1 MNQPMKVTAIIQARM
16 TSTRLPGKVL
26 MEVMGR
32 PLLSYQIERLQFSKR
47 IADIIIATTVNKEDD
62 PIAALARTEGV
73 SIFRGSEDDVLDRYY
88 QAGKLYS
95 AQNIMR
101 LTADCPLLDANICDL
116 IALRYLETNV
126 EYIATGPSFAEG
138 LDCEVFRLSAL
149 ERSWKEVRLKS
160 EQEHVTPYIRNH
172 PEIFQSM
179 NLENE
184 TDDSRYRMTVDTEED
199 FLVVKAIL
207 ENLYRGKGQY
217 FTIADIKSFLDMHP
231 EIYKLSAH
239 IIRNEG
245 LLKSLQEDSYN

>member
-1 MNQPMKVTAIIQARM
+1 MKVTAIIQARM

-32 PLLSYQIERLQFSKR
+32 PLLSYQVERLRFSKQ
-47 IADIIIATTVNKEDD
+47 ISKIIIATTVNREDD
-62 PIAALARTEGV
+62 PIVALAHMEGV
-73 SIFRGSEDDVLDRYY
+73 GFFRGSEDDVLDRYY
-88 QAGKLYS
+88 QAGKLYG

-101 LTADCPLLDANICDL
+101 LTADCPLLDPDICDL
-116 IALRYLETNV
+116 VAAKYFEANLDYLK
-126 EYIATGPSFAEG
+126 TGLSFAEG
-138 LDCEVFRLSAL
+138 LDCEVFRFSVL
-149 ERSWKEVRLKS
+149 ERAWKEARLKS

-184 TDDSRYRMTVDTEED
+184 TDDSRYRMTVDKEED

-207 ENLYRGKGQY
+207 ENLYRGKDQY
-217 FTIADIKSFLDMHP
+217 FTIAEVKSFLDMHP